1 MTTTE
6 KASSLGVDIPA
17 GWTLPARAV
26 DWQRQCLADR
36 QWCTVFK
43 ALFRLKTGINL
54 DELEEILF
62 PSTSPP
68 FGPLGQLLQLF
79 SATVRLTLLYVLLAV
94 VVLGLAI
101 GGHLVFQGAREYFAK
116 KQFKNNNNKN
126 GGKVYRQGSLGSSS
140 ANYHRLRSVKVENN
154 D

>member
-1 MTTTE
+1 MPTTE
-6 KASSLGVDIPA
+6 KASSLGIDIPA
-17 GWTLPARAV
+17 GWTLPARAM

-68 FGPLGQLLQLF
+68 GPLGHLLQLF
-79 SATVRLTLLYVLLAV
+79 SSTVRLTLFYVLLAAT
-94 VVLGLAI
+94 VLGLAI
-101 GGHLVFQGAREYFAK
+101 GGHLAFQGAQEYFAK
-116 KQFKNNNNKN
+116 KQFNNNNKN